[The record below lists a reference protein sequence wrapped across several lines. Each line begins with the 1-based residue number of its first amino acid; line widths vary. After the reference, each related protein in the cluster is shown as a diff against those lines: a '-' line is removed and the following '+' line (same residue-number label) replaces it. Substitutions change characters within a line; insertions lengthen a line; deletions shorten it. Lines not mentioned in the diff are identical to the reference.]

1 MTRIS
6 RVRVWDLPL
15 GGKEL
20 VGPMVHGYKSGL
32 DAKDEALLAGRG
44 LSVAAIV
51 GALVYWVLS

>member
-15 GGKEL
+15 GGQKR

-32 DAKDEALLAGRG
+32 DAKDEHYSPAEVCWWLR
-44 LSVAAIV
+44 S
-51 GALVYWVLS
+51 

>member
-15 GGKEL
+15 GGQKL

-44 LSVAAIV
+44 LLVAAIV
-51 GALVYWVLS
+51 SALVYWVLS